1 MRLHSIVGSTVA
13 GGLSGFLTRP
23 CCVIPA
29 LLSLSGV
36 GSAGLGG
43 FFIKGRPLFLV
54 ASAGM
59 LGTSML
65 MNLRREGGWVNKSLA
80 VGASL
85 LAFALSANWI
95 GVW

>member
-1 MRLHSIVGSTVA
+1 MRLHSVAGSTIA

-29 LLSLSGV
+29 ALSLAGV
-36 GSAGLGG
+36 SSAGLGG
-43 FFIKGRPLFLV
+43 FFIKGRPLFLL

-59 LGTSML
+59 LGISMW
-65 MNLRREGGWVNKSLA
+65 MNVRREGGWINKSA
-80 VGASL
+80 AIGASL
-85 LAFALSANWI
+85 VAFVLTANWI

>member
-1 MRLHSIVGSTVA
+1 MRIHSIVGITVA
-13 GGLSGFLTRP
+13 GGLSGFLTRA

-29 LLSLSGV
+29 ALSLAGV
-36 GSAGLGG
+36 SSAGLGG

-59 LGTSML
+59 LGISML
-65 MNLRREGGWVNKSLA
+65 MNFRRDGGWMNKSLA

-85 LAFALSANWI
+85 FAFALSANWI

>member
-1 MRLHSIVGSTVA
+1 MRLPSIVGSTVA

-23 CCVIPA
+23 CCVVPA
-29 LLSLSGV
+29 ALSLAGV
-36 GSAGLGG
+36 SSAGLGG

-59 LGTSML
+59 LGISMW
-65 MNLRREGGWVNKSLA
+65 MNFHREGGWMSKSMA